1 MIFPKIVPMN
11 STPVKQVRQL
21 PVRRQANPPTPI
33 NTANKQIGKLSFK
46 KPTGCGC
53 GMNKWKVI

>member
-1 MIFPKIVPMN
+1 MFPKITPMN
-11 STPVKQVRQL
+11 SKQVKQVRQV
-21 PVRRQANPPTPI
+21 PVRKQA
-33 NTANKQIGKLSFK
+33 TATTKTQIGKLSFK

>member
-1 MIFPKIVPMN
+1 MN
-11 STPVKQVRQL
+11 SSPVKQVRQL
-21 PVRRQANPPTPI
+21 PVRRQANPPNPATPI
-33 NTANKQIGKLSFK
+33 NTQIGKLSFK